1 MEPTKK
7 LPLFIVTGASCAGKS
22 TVCEELFKY
31 EKDYIVMESDILWN
45 EYYNT
50 QRDGYSIYRSLWMT
64 LCANISQCGKPVVL
78 CGCTTPDQFESR
90 PERALFT
97 DIHYLAV
104 VCSDKALEIRMREG
118 RGVADEGW
126 IESSMDFNRW
136 LKANACKTEPKI
148 ELLDTTVLTPFEA
161 AKIADK
167 WVAKIMKQYN
177 QEGKGL

>member
-45 EYYNT
+45 EYYNSHG
-50 QRDGYSIYRSLWMT
+50 DGYSIYRSLWMT
-64 LCANISQCGKPVVL
+64 LCANISQCEKPVVL

-90 PERALFT
+90 PERALFA

-104 VCSDKALEIRMREG
+104 VCRDEALDGRMRKG

-126 IESSMDFNRW
+126 IKSSKDFNRW
-136 LKANACKTEPKI
+136 LRENARNTRPPI
-148 ELLDTTVLTPFEA
+148 ELLDTTALTPFEA
-161 AKIADK
+161 AKIVNK
-167 WVAKIMKQYN
+167 WVEKIMNEYV
-177 QEGKGL
+177 QEEEGS